1 MKLKLNITFNDN
13 TSQDVI
19 IQAGDMRRWE
29 LETKQK
35 ITSTDLGM
43 SDLLLLA
50 YTSLKRT
57 SDKPLKPIDAWCD
70 TVADID
76 VEVSQANPTQAVA
89 SQD

>member
-13 TSQDVI
+13 TSHEIMV
-19 IQAGDMRRWE
+19 QAGDMRRWE

-35 ITSTDLGM
+35 ITTAEMGM

-57 SDKPLKPIDAWCD
+57 SEKPLKPLDVWCD
-70 TVADID
+70 TVADIE
-76 VEVSQANPTQAVA
+76 VEVTQANPTNAVA

>member
-1 MKLKLNITFNDN
+1 MKLKLNITFSDN
-13 TSQDVI
+13 TANEVQV
-19 IQAGDMRRWE
+19 QAGDIRRWE

-35 ITSTDLGM
+35 ISSAELGM
-43 SDLLLLA
+43 TDLLLLG

-57 SDKPLKPIDAWCD
+57 SDKPLKPLDAWCD

-76 VEVSQANPTQAVA
+76 VEVVEANPTQAVA